1 MKRLILATATALIAA
16 GSYALAAAPAFGA
29 STPNAP
35 ADTVARVTDALGS
48 NTSTSVVDP
57 KVTVH
62 PRRAL
67 FDVHLSP
74 GEVVYR
80 TVTVTNNGD
89 APARLALT
97 AVQTAWG
104 GHPENPDHLRFSIAR
119 QADTACTDASHP
131 AAPWMPL
138 GEVKAL
144 DRGQLEPQESGRYC
158 TAVTLPAD
166 TSLPGDA
173 RSDINFLFDAIIAP
187 SASGGNDG
195 ELAFTGAE
203 LSSVLL
209 VALGVV
215 STGLTILLVRRRA
228 ITTVQSPLGWSSNKP
243 TSL

>member
-144 DRGQLEPQESGRYC
+144 DRGQLEPQES
-158 TAVTLPAD
+158 AVTAQQSRFPQTPVFPEMHAV
-166 TSLPGDA
+166 TSI
-173 RSDINFLFDAIIAP
+173 SSSTP
-187 SASGGNDG
+187 SSRHPPV
-195 ELAFTGAE
+195 AE
-203 LSSVLL
+203 TTANLRLRERNSRACSWSHS
-209 VALGVV
+209 AWC
-215 STGLTILLVRRRA
+215 RR
-228 ITTVQSPLGWSSNKP
+228 G
-243 TSL
+243 